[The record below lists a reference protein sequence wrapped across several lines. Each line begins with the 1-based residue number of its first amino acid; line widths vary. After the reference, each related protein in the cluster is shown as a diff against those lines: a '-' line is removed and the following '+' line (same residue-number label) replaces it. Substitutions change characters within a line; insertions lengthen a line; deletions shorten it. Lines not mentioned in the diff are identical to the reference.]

1 MDKFLNLAN
10 DRQEDFYTEEDCKA
24 PISDYKAGL
33 EQYNQCGCK
42 KTEYKMGS
50 LSYNNNSNCRNILNK
65 SKSLLK
71 QTVKS
76 NNEDINADIY
86 GGKIKMCKHHM
97 PRNKCKICKTTCKHH
112 MSRNNCKICKTT
124 RRHKK
129 SRKSRKSRRYR

>member
-10 DRQEDFYTEEDCKA
+10 DRQQDYYTEEDCKE
-24 PISDYKAGL
+24 PFSDYNEGL
-33 EQYNQCGCK
+33 NKYNQCGCK

-65 SKSLLK
+65 SKELLK
-71 QTVKS
+71 QNVKA
-76 NNEDINADIY
+76 NIAY
-86 GGKIKMCKHHM
+86 GGKMHLCKHHM
-97 PRNKCKICKTTCKHH
+97 KYNMCKICKK
-112 MSRNNCKICKTT
+112 T

>member
-10 DRQEDFYTEEDCKA
+10 DRQQDYYTEADCKE
-24 PISDYKAGL
+24 PFSDYNEGL
-33 EQYNQCGCK
+33 NKYNQCGCK

-65 SKSLLK
+65 SKALLK

-76 NNEDINADIY
+76 NNEDINADIN

-97 PRNKCKICKTTCKHH
+97 PRNKCKICKK
-112 MSRNNCKICKTT
+112 T

-129 SRKSRKSRRYR
+129 SRKSRKSRRFR